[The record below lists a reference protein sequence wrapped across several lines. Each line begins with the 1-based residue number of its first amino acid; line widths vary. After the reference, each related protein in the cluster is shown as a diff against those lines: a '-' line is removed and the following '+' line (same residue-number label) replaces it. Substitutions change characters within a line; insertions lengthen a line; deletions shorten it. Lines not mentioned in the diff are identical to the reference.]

1 MDKRT
6 FGDRLNVLRTQLPS
20 NVSAREMSQSLGQG
34 DSYINN
40 IENGG
45 NYPSMASFFV
55 ICEYLDVTPS
65 EFFDSDSAAPAL
77 MREMIEN
84 LKKLDAVK
92 LEHLNSIIKEMVK

>member
-1 MDKRT
+1 MDKKS

-20 NVSAREMSQSLGQG
+20 NVSAREMSQSIGQSE
-34 DSYINN
+34 SYINN

-45 NYPSMASFFV
+45 NYPSMATFFV